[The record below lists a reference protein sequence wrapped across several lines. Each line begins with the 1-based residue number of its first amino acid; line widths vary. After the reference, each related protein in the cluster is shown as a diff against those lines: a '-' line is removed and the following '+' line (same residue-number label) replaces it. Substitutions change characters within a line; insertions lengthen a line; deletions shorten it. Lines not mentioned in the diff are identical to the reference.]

1 MDIVGFFFLY
11 SSSGLFGTEGFIYLP
26 SPISHLTTPPVTF
39 SVRCFVARY
48 RVVITVLPSIFFFSF
63 FFEAVSL
70 QATFP
75 PKETKGKEGREGKG
89 LRLYYECMY
98 VMTRTRC
105 VFPASLF
112 VILIY
117 PLIVLQIFKCNALL
131 R

>member
-48 RVVITVLPSIFFFSF
+48 RVVITVLPSDFFFYFLFGFFLFSF

-75 PKETKGKEGREGKG
+75 PKETKGKEEKRRK
-89 LRLYYECMY
+89 R
-98 VMTRTRC
+98 
-105 VFPASLF
+105 A
-112 VILIY
+112 
-117 PLIVLQIFKCNALL
+117 QALL
-131 R
+131 RVHVRYDENQMCVSS